1 MLFLL
6 GNIFPV
12 LVMGLFASSVN
23 NCRGSE
29 VGCRLSDVVVPYHE
43 VDRATEQA
51 TGFGLLLS

>member
-29 VGCRLSDVVVPYHE
+29 VGGAKS
-43 VDRATEQA
+43 
-51 TGFGLLLS
+51 LLRYTLWSVLLCV